1 MRVAFEDPADES
13 GLCNLLKVVA
23 GNAHKADTKS
33 YRRVPVLINN
43 AVEGRIR
50 QRSHKIRH
58 HQLRLPLVWRY
69 VRSLCPRG
77 RTAGATELPNR
88 MRSTLA
94 ACVRPQQC
102 DRRRSGSYATPTMR
116 SSLLRGRD
124 EMSVGPELALQRHRA
139 PGREFDRRL
148 QSIARCWSYRSSVIA
163 SNRLQ
168 KRLRPRAFWVQ
179 LCRSLRGLLSLS
191 AVPSGYNASGDSRNA
206 SASRHAVPWSRHP
219 PPRSA

>member
-33 YRRVPVLINN
+33 YRRVPGLINK
-43 AVEGRIR
+43 AVEGGVR
-50 QRSHKIRH
+50 Q
-58 HQLRLPLVWRY
+58 
-69 VRSLCPRG
+69 
-77 RTAGATELPNR
+77 
-88 MRSTLA
+88 
-94 ACVRPQQC
+94 
-102 DRRRSGSYATPTMR
+102 
-116 SSLLRGRD
+116 
-124 EMSVGPELALQRHRA
+124 RA

-219 PPRSA
+219 